1 MENDGEL
8 GIVAFAFGSPSTIN
22 SNKEISRIASQKA
35 LEVKAPVF
43 TQLDIRVEPEVKVEY
58 ISEEFN
64 DPPPTLRIARA
75 AVKWAKEK
83 GIKYLLIVA
92 AKPHLWRCK
101 RDLTQAILE
110 TKAKITVWV
119 CDEEINSYPEDS
131 WFCQDSTQERVR
143 SRKSWWKR
151 EGILNFLPFFIYK
164 LVAK

>member
-1 MENDGEL
+1 MEEKS
-8 GIVAFAFGSPSTIN
+8 GIVAFAFGTPFTIS

-35 LEVKAPVF
+35 LELEVPVF
-43 TQLDIRVEPEVKVEY
+43 TQLDIRVEPEVHVEY
-58 ISEEFN
+58 IGGEFN

-83 GIKYLLIVA
+83 EIKNLLIVA

-101 RDLTQAILE
+101 RDLVQAILE
-110 TKAKITVWV
+110 AEAKIEVWV

-131 WFCQDSTQERVR
+131 WFCPDSTQERVR
-143 SRKSWWKR
+143 SRKLWNKR
-151 EGILNFLPFFIYK
+151 ERILNFLPFFLYK